1 MASYYQPA
9 SLFCTRLP
17 HDVILHVAFELA
29 TIDLVGPPRH
39 LPPLFLTCKY
49 VSDILTTNRKALFA
63 RIFRSVFDTRAALRR
78 LGPAA
83 LTNSALA
90 FQLKKQ
96 TLALKRI
103 RNGDL
108 NSDCLLSDLWTAFIM
123 FMEND
128 GRNYRHIVE
137 YARIPDFL
145 DRFMRTRLWALR
157 HRLGNGW
164 PLEFT
169 SNALVVW
176 MLWFTMTPGVSHALP
191 AGNHRTD

>member
-96 TLALKRI
+96 TLALKRL
-103 RNGDL
+103 RHDDPD
-108 NSDCLLSDLWTAFIM
+108 SDNLLSDLWTAYIM
-123 FMEND
+123 FLEND
-128 GRNYRHIVE
+128 GRNYSHLIQ
-137 YARIPDFL
+137 YAHL
-145 DRFMRTRLWALR
+145 DDLIDRYMETRLWA
-157 HRLGNGW
+157 HRERLGW
-164 PLEFT
+164 PLEIT
-169 SNALVVW
+169 PNALVVW
-176 MLWFTMTPGVSHALP
+176 LFWHTMTPGTCTLPRVS
-191 AGNHRTD
+191 